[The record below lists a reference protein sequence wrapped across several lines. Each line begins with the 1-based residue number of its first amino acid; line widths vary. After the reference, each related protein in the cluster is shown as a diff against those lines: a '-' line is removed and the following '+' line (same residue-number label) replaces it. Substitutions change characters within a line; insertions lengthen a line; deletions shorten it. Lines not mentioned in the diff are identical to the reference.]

1 MRKETDQCKQQPST
15 RIVSLQVFCFVS
27 QDPLRLVTA
36 MATSSAH
43 NQLAEAMQLAQRLSL
58 RMEALHREMCVTVEE
73 WRSNQA
79 KILEL
84 CHNIQSSEKFIQPI
98 DLDPT
103 QLDEPSEEEPVEAQ
117 CALHPRKAA
126 DSGVVRGRWPYTL
139 ILLSS
144 TARLSLASN

>member
-1 MRKETDQCKQQPST
+1 
-15 RIVSLQVFCFVS
+15 
-27 QDPLRLVTA
+27 
-36 MATSSAH
+36 MATSSAQS
-43 NQLAEAMQLAQRLSL
+43 QLAEAMQLDQRLSL
-58 RMEALHREMCVTVEE
+58 RVETLHGEMCLTMEE

-84 CHNIQSSEKFIQPI
+84 CHNIMQILEKIIQPI

-117 CALHPRKAA
+117 CAPHPRKAA